1 MGEQVLLEAN
11 ASLKAAPLHPT
22 PIPAFLQRTQDTP
35 PSVYGVIA
43 PTASLTTFALFGT
56 VLGQQQL
63 WHLSQ
68 IKARG
73 KCLLIRRSTNRSA
86 EDTAVKS
93 AAGTPAWV
101 QEPSGCPWLRE
112 ESPSPAC
119 HELVLRVC
127 REAKAPE

>member
-11 ASLKAAPLHPT
+11 ASLKEAPLHPP

-56 VLGQQQL
+56 VLGKQQL

-86 EDTAVKS
+86 EDAAVKS

-112 ESPSPAC
+112 ERARAPRLPATSWS
-119 HELVLRVC
+119 
-127 REAKAPE
+127 